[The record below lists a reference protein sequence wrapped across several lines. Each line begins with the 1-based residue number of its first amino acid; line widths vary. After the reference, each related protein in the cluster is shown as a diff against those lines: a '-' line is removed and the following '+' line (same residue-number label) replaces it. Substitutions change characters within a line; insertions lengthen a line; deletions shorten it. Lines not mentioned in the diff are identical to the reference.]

1 MNAAEA
7 RDLLRPALPAAGDA
21 TARWADLG
29 AGRGTFTRALAELLG
44 PTGVVYA
51 VERDAGALPALRT
64 LAAAAH
70 STVVVAE
77 GDFTCPLPALPAALD
92 GLLLA
97 NALHFV
103 PDAAATLARLTS
115 SHLAPG
121 GRVVVIEYDGRPP
134 SRWVPYPIDA
144 DRLPVLAASAGLGE
158 PTIVATRPSA
168 FGGRMY
174 VGVMERG

>member
-7 RDLLRPALPAAGDA
+7 RDLLRPAIPAAGDA

-44 PTGVVYA
+44 PAAAVYA
-51 VERDAGALPALRT
+51 VERDPGALPALRA
-64 LAAAAH
+64 LAAAH

-77 GDFTCPLPALPAALD
+77 GDFTRPLPALPTALD

-103 PDAAATLARLTS
+103 PAAAATLARLAS
-115 SHLAPG
+115 SHLAPA

-144 DRLPVLAASAGLGE
+144 DRLPALAASAGLGE

-174 VGVMERG
+174 VGVMEKG

>member
-1 MNAAEA
+1 VTAAEA

-44 PTGVVYA
+44 PAGVVYA
-51 VERDAGALPALRT
+51 VERDPGALAALRA
-64 LAAAAH
+64 LAAH

-77 GDFTCPLPALPAALD
+77 GDFTRPLPALPVALD

-121 GRVVVIEYDGRPP
+121 GRVVAIEYDRRPP

-144 DRLPVLAASAGLGE
+144 DRLPALAASAGLGE
-158 PTIVATRPSA
+158 PTIVATRPST

-174 VGVMERG
+174 VGVMERR